1 MNTIFTKKI
10 VLINLLV
17 SILFLVDRLTKW
29 LAEKLPEGGVFLFSE
44 KFVGL
49 RLYKNFNLIF
59 NIALPEIVMYGLI
72 GVILAVIVWLLVKN
86 YGKRNIFFI
95 FSLSLIVVGAVSN
108 LIDRLY
114 FGFVVDFI
122 SFFDYSIFNLSD
134 VYIVGGVGLILIR
147 GLVDKKL
154 KIENCKL

>member
-10 VLINLLV
+10 VLINLLI

-29 LAEKLPEGGVFLFSE
+29 CALGISKEGVFLFSE

-59 NIALPEIVMYGLI
+59 NISLPEVLMYGLI
-72 GVILAVIVWLLVKN
+72 SLILAVLVWLLIKN
-86 YGKRNIFFI
+86 YRQKNIFLV
-95 FSLSLIVVGAVSN
+95 FSLSLIIAGAMSN
-108 LIDRLY
+108 LVDRLN

-122 SFFDYSIFNLSD
+122 SFFDYSVFNLSD
-134 VYIVGGVGLILIR
+134 VYIFGGVGLIFIR
-147 GLVDKKL
+147 EFFL
-154 KIENCKL
+154 KNKEL

>member
-10 VLINLLV
+10 MLINLLV
-17 SILFLVDRLTKW
+17 SILFLIDRLTKW
-29 LAEKLPEGGVFLFSE
+29 RALGIPEGGVFLFSE

-49 RLYKNFNLIF
+49 RFYKNFNLIF
-59 NIALPEIVMYGLI
+59 NIALPEGLMFGLI
-72 GVILAVIVWLLVKN
+72 GIILAVVVWLLVKN
-86 YGKRNIFFI
+86 YRRENIFLI
-95 FSLSLIVVGAVSN
+95 FSLSLIIVGAVSN

-134 VYIVGGVGLILIR
+134 VYIVGGVGLILFWE
-147 GLVDKKL
+147 LKNKKL
-154 KIENCKL
+154 KIEN